1 MAIKNEYPAEKAK
14 IRRSEDNYLR
24 AQEFFDTPM
33 TVLALILGLILLA
46 PLFFQLMDTTE
57 RNLDIAGWVIWV
69 CFIVE
74 YSVLLW
80 LAPSRKDMV
89 KTHKIDLFLIVVPFL
104 RPLRLL
110 RLLNIFASFGAVGV
124 MGRRI
129 MERRGLQ
136 WILVAIA
143 LVIVS
148 GAFLTMMAERQDP
161 SSSIDSFG
169 TALWWAIVTSTTVGY
184 GDVSPVT
191 PGGRG
196 VAVVL
201 MLAGI
206 ALLSIVTANIASLFV
221 ESDLEDQNDE
231 LREQLDEVNK
241 KLDRLLSQ
249 SVPS

>member
-1 MAIKNEYPAEKAK
+1 
-14 IRRSEDNYLR
+14 
-24 AQEFFDTPM
+24 
-33 TVLALILGLILLA
+33 
-46 PLFFQLMDTTE
+46 
-57 RNLDIAGWVIWV
+57 
-69 CFIVE
+69 
-74 YSVLLW
+74 
-80 LAPSRKDMV
+80 
-89 KTHKIDLFLIVVPFL
+89 
-104 RPLRLL
+104 
-110 RLLNIFASFGAVGV
+110 
-124 MGRRI
+124 
-129 MERRGLQ
+129 
-136 WILVAIA
+136 
-143 LVIVS
+143 
-148 GAFLTMMAERQDP
+148 MMAERQDP

-221 ESDLEDQNDE
+221 ESDLEDENDE